1 MSGLARVEYIPH
13 LGDFGNVV
21 PEGYRYFN
29 KLVMPGEDLAHANAY
44 FKWYD
49 IYPPEEPITP
59 AQAAECRA
67 FVASEAQRLQFAKE
81 LGFVLLHR
89 AGPFLLLMIM
99 TWRNT
104 NEIWESVYVND
115 LLQGSGYRLA
125 EFGGS
130 HRGTFC
136 VWELAPVWHERH
148 AWTRF
153 LSSDRD
159 DQAKLAYINDRFSGL
174 V

>member
-1 MSGLARVEYIPH
+1 MAEAYHVEHVPQ

-21 PEGYRYFN
+21 PDGYRYFQ
-29 KLVMPGEDLAHANAY
+29 KLVTPSQDLALASAY
-44 FKWYD
+44 LKWYD
-49 IYPPEEPITP
+49 IYPPAEPITP
-59 AQAAECRA
+59 AQGAECRA
-67 FVASEAQRLQFAKE
+67 FVAAEAQRLRFAQE

-115 LLQGSGYRLA
+115 PRQDNVYRLA
-125 EFGGS
+125 EYGGS

-148 AWTRF
+148 AWVRF
-153 LSSDRD
+153 LSSQRD
-159 DQAKLAYINDRFSGL
+159 EQAKLAYINDRFSGL

>member
-1 MSGLARVEYIPH
+1 MSESYRVDHIPH
-13 LGDFGNVV
+13 LGEFGNVV
-21 PEGYRYFN
+21 PEGYLYYQ
-29 KLVMPGEDLAHANAY
+29 KLVTPSDDLCLANAY

-49 IYPPEEPITP
+49 IYPLDAAITL
-59 AQAAECRA
+59 
-67 FVASEAQRLQFAKE
+67 AQRLQLAQE

-89 AGPFLLLMIM
+89 AGSFLLLMVM

-104 NEIWESVYVND
+104 NEIWESVYVKDVIQNTNYR
-115 LLQGSGYRLA
+115 LQGF
-125 EFGGS
+125 EGS

-153 LSSDRD
+153 LASQRNEE
-159 DQAKLAYINDRFSGL
+159 AKLAYINDRFSGL